1 MREYFVASDGAH
13 DRESMAN
20 FIPPQLAAFCAS
32 SLEASE
38 WLSRLPQTINDLASR
53 WSLTLDPPFEGE
65 DVSCSW
71 VAPATLADGTLA
83 ILKIGLP
90 HMEAEHE
97 IDALRLLNGEPTAR
111 LLESDRELNAMLIER
126 CEPGHPLRDMF
137 QPDQDV
143 VIAGL
148 LKRYWRIPAE
158 PHPFRP
164 LSVMIDYWMKQTRR
178 DEPRWHDASLV
189 ADGLDLFEELSLGSL
204 AEVLLATDLHAGNVL
219 SSRREPWLMIDPKPF
234 VGERAFDATQH
245 LLNCRSRLRIEPF
258 DTMHRMADLLEVD
271 YDRVRAWTFAR
282 LAAEP
287 RDNWD
292 DEATELAKKIA

>member
-1 MREYFVASDGAH
+1 
-13 DRESMAN
+13 MAYLV
-20 FIPPQLAAFCAS
+20 PPNLAALCAN
-32 SLEASE
+32 SLDASE
-38 WLSRLPQTINDLASR
+38 WLTRLPNTIADLVQR
-53 WSLTLDPPFEGE
+53 WSLTLGPPFEGD
-65 DVSCSW
+65 DVTCSW
-71 VAPATLADGTLA
+71 VAPARLANGTEA

-97 IDALRLLNGEPTAR
+97 MDALRLLDGEPTVR
-111 LLESDRELNAMLIER
+111 LLESDRDLNAMLIER
-126 CEPGHPLRDMF
+126 CEPGSTLREVF

-148 LKRYWRIPAE
+148 LKRYWRIPSE

-178 DEPRWHDASLV
+178 DEPRWHDPSLV
-189 ADGLDLFEELSLGSL
+189 SDGLDVFEELSLGSL

-219 SSRREPWLMIDPKPF
+219 SSRREPWIVIDPKPF

-245 LLNCRSRLRIEPF
+245 LLNCRSRLRLEPF
-258 DTMHRMADLLEVD
+258 DTMHRVADLLEVD

-292 DEATELAKKIA
+292 DESTELAKKIA

>member
-1 MREYFVASDGAH
+1 
-13 DRESMAN
+13 MAYLV
-20 FIPPQLAAFCAS
+20 PPKLAALCAN
-32 SLEASE
+32 SLDASE
-38 WLSRLPQTINDLASR
+38 WLSRLPHTIANLAHR
-53 WSLTLDPPFEGE
+53 WSLTPGPPFEGD
-65 DVSCSW
+65 DVTCSW
-71 VAPATLADGTLA
+71 VAPATLANGTEA

-97 IDALRLLNGEPTAR
+97 MDALRLLDGEPTVR
-111 LLESDRELNAMLIER
+111 LLQSDRDLNAMLIER
-126 CEPGHPLRDMF
+126 CEPGSTLREIF

-148 LKRYWRIPAE
+148 LKRYWRIPSE

-178 DEPRWHDASLV
+178 DESRWHDPSLV
-189 ADGLDLFEELSLGSL
+189 TDGLDLFEELSLGSL

-219 SSRREPWLMIDPKPF
+219 SSRREPWIVIDPKPF

-245 LLNCRSRLRIEPF
+245 LLNCRSRLRLEPF
-258 DTMHRMADLLEVD
+258 DTMHRVADLLEVD

>member
-1 MREYFVASDGAH
+1 
-13 DRESMAN
+13 MAYLV
-20 FIPPQLAAFCAS
+20 PPNLAALCANS
-32 SLEASE
+32 HDASE
-38 WLSRLPQTINDLASR
+38 WLTRLPNTIADLVQR
-53 WSLTLDPPFEGE
+53 WSLTLGPPFEGD
-65 DVSCSW
+65 DVTCSW
-71 VAPATLADGTLA
+71 VAPARLANGTEA

-97 IDALRLLNGEPTAR
+97 MDALRLLDGEPTVR
-111 LLESDRELNAMLIER
+111 LLESDRDLNAMLIER
-126 CEPGHPLRDMF
+126 CEPGSTLREVF

-148 LKRYWRIPAE
+148 LKRYWRIPSE

-178 DEPRWHDASLV
+178 DEPRWHDPSLV
-189 ADGLDLFEELSLGSL
+189 SDGLDVFEELSLGSL

-219 SSRREPWLMIDPKPF
+219 SSRREPWIVIDPKPF

-245 LLNCRSRLRIEPF
+245 LLNCRSRLRLEPF
-258 DTMHRMADLLEVD
+258 DTMHRVADLLEVD

-292 DEATELAKKIA
+292 DESTELAKKIA